1 MGLGARV
8 TFGLAALAAG
18 LIALI
23 YVNAAFG
30 EAPIYLGAETGHMIR
45 ALYGAAAEH
54 ARLGL
59 GAADDAAFS
68 LIVRGLTYL
77 TQSLVPWL
85 RLLGGAAY
93 LGGLMLV
100 FQAVRR
106 NLAPGAA
113 LGFLLL
119 ALAYPFHR
127 FAFAALPEGWYV
139 AVLGAAV
146 LLTARIY
153 LTQPLI
159 HGLAAGALA
168 AVLTLLKPQGLAV
181 AGAFVLLAT
190 FDVALGR
197 RSLGTFAG
205 RLASLAVGFLV
216 AANGLHLLAE
226 GSVAGQ
232 PLSFYLAERHRP
244 FLSGAIGPAGWIAAA
259 RGLAAMISGA
269 VLLASIPAV
278 TGLLR
283 IEFRWLWTRRRARFA
298 LEPQETTFLFVLLC
312 LVLTLPLTAA
322 LATSGDPDRIWGR
335 QFEALI
341 PMLWLAAA
349 PFVIEF
355 ETGGGRP
362 WRWAMAG
369 APIVGLAGL
378 TICLLDGTAPLARD
392 AAALSAFMPAYF
404 PAAAGLVLAAGL
416 AAAFTRWP
424 VWRIWLVLFIG
435 LAAVATAADMAWRS
449 SEAAD
454 RTHVSAELA
463 AADAIVSRR
472 RGEVV
477 VLAPNALEGR
487 LAYLKLRARP
497 DAVTAQPDEPRLAMA
512 DTAVAMGPIAPTGL
526 WRVIFRGETVTIF
539 AR

>member
-18 LIALI
+18 LIVLI

-30 EAPIYLGAETGHMIR
+30 DAPIYPGAESGHLIR
-45 ALYGAAAEH
+45 ALYGAVAER
-54 ARLGL
+54 ALLGP
-59 GAADDAAFS
+59 GAADDTAFS
-68 LIVRGLTYL
+68 LIIRGLTYL
-77 TQSLVPWL
+77 TQSLTPWL

-106 NLAPGAA
+106 NLALGPA

-139 AVLGAAV
+139 AALGLAI

-159 HGLAAGALA
+159 HGLAAGGLA
-168 AVLTLLKPQGLAV
+168 AALTLLKPQGLAV
-181 AGAFVLLAT
+181 AGAFVLLAA
-190 FDVALGR
+190 FDLALGR
-197 RSLGTFAG
+197 RSLRAFTG
-205 RLASLAVGFLV
+205 RLVSLALGFLV
-216 AANGLHLLAE
+216 TANGLHLLAE
-226 GSVAGQ
+226 GSAAAQ

-244 FLSGAIGPAGWIAAA
+244 FAEGAVGLAGWIAAA
-259 RGLAAMISGA
+259 RGLAAMISAA
-269 VLLASIPAV
+269 VLLAAIPAV
-278 TGLLR
+278 SGLLR
-283 IEFRWLWTRRRARFA
+283 IEFRWLWTRRQGRFS
-298 LEPQETTFLFVLLC
+298 LEPQEITFLFVLLC
-312 LVLTLPLTAA
+312 LVLTIPLTAA

-335 QFEALI
+335 QFEALV

-349 PFVIEF
+349 PFIVEF
-355 ETGGGRP
+355 EKSGGRR
-362 WRWAMAG
+362 WRWVMAG

-378 TICLLDGTAPLARD
+378 SICLVDGTTPLARD

-404 PAAAGLVLAAGL
+404 PAAAGLILAAGL
-416 AAAFTRWP
+416 AIIFTRWP
-424 VWRIWLVLFIG
+424 VWRIWLALFV
-435 LAAVATAADMAWRS
+435 AMAVVATHADLAWRAK
-449 SEAAD
+449 EAAGKSQM
-454 RTHVSAELA
+454 SAELA
-463 AADAIVSRR
+463 AADAIVSQR

-477 VLAPNALEGR
+477 VLAANPLDGR

-497 DAVTAQPDEPRLAMA
+497 EAVTAPPAEPQLAMA
-512 DTAVAMGPIAPTGL
+512 DTVVAVGSAAPAGL
-526 WRVIFRGETVTIF
+526 WKVIFRGETVTIF